1 MTTDPRHTA
10 VTAPLGLNL
19 LILNSHLPIF
29 PGGGGVEYLTNTRLA
44 ALGTRVGLVSMVHSR
59 ADLEKTPGLTDAGVQ
74 LYLWKSPWMD
84 VAPATGAPSLVR
96 RLHARLRAGVD
107 AARAWP
113 RRPADTIVYD
123 GCFRNMAPGLRTA
136 LAERRWDAVAIVES
150 SSAAMIDYL
159 PRPPLTILTM
169 HDIRSVLYE
178 RQARASHSVWQRWRL
193 RRQARRYFAFEREYC
208 RRFDMVTTV
217 SHQDADWVREHYQP
231 HRVIAVP
238 LPVDAE
244 YFAPRD
250 DASVVPARIV
260 FTGLMS
266 HPPNAD
272 AARYFAHEVFPVV
285 RRAVPE
291 AEFYVVGRHPTPDV
305 VTLGAL
311 AGVHVT
317 GDVPDIRPYLAEAAV
332 VVVPLQYGSGSRQKI
347 LEAWCMEKCVVSTTI
362 GAEGLEYQD
371 GVNLAI
377 ADDAQ
382 AMATSVARAIRE
394 PEFRDAIRHGGRGVA
409 ARVHEPSRVAAGYQ
423 REIAAA
429 LSEVRERESPMRVA
443 LDLRW
448 MVPGLAGGLE
458 NLARSFVRELLTL
471 DRYNAYTV
479 VLPGRCRFEFDLT
492 AHEHVRVATRDSLA
506 DSLARWRRRVA
517 RAVFARLGLDYWESP
532 EVLELR
538 FARSLDADIAY
549 SLPGY
554 IQPDLYPLRQ
564 VVMVPDIQHEYCPE
578 FFTEQALEERKRLY
592 TDAVRRADHIC
603 AISEFTRQTL
613 IDRLGVPPDRV
624 TAIPLAA
631 DPIFCSEA
639 PSARDAAT
647 LGKYGLEP
655 GSYFYFPGHT
665 WQHKNHRTAIE
676 GLRILRDKHGR
687 QPLLVCTG
695 GPREAQPA
703 LEQQIDAHGLRQHV
717 RFLGYCPHDDLPAL
731 YRGAVALV
739 FPSLFEGFGIPVLEA
754 MASGC
759 PVVCSRSTSLPE
771 IGGDAPLFI
780 DPTDAEACADAMNRL
795 MCQCDLRA
803 ELRARGLRR
812 APQFSWRRHTWDTIG
827 VFYRVHRQMRG
838 TRTS

>member
-1 MTTDPRHTA
+1 
-10 VTAPLGLNL
+10 LNL
-19 LILNSHLPIF
+19 LILNTHLPIF
-29 PGGGGVEYLTNTRLA
+29 PGGGGVEYLTNTRLSA
-44 ALGTRVGLVSMVHSR
+44 SGVRVGLVSMVHSR
-59 ADLEKTPGLTDAGVQ
+59 ADLEKTTGLTDAGIT
-74 LYLWKSPWMD
+74 LYLWKSPWID
-84 VAPATGAPSLVR
+84 VVPPAAAPSLVR
-96 RLHARLRAGVD
+96 RLHERLRAAVD
-107 AARAWP
+107 VIRAWP
-113 RRPADTIVYD
+113 DRPADTIVYD
-123 GCFRNMAPGLRTA
+123 GCFRNMAPGLRSA
-136 LAERRWDAVAIVES
+136 LAEQPWDAVAVVES

-159 PRPPLTILTM
+159 PRPPLTILAM

-178 RQARASHSVWQRWRL
+178 RQAQASRSAWRRWRL
-193 RRQARRYFAFEREYC
+193 RRQARRYFAFERDYC
-208 RRFDMVTTV
+208 RRYDLVTTV
-217 SHQDADWVREHYQP
+217 SLQDAAWVREHYRHQ
-231 HRVIAVP
+231 RVITVP

-244 YFAPRD
+244 YFAPHD
-250 DASVVPARIV
+250 DTSVVPGRIV

-272 AARYFAHEVFPVV
+272 AARYFAHEVFPIV

-305 VTLGAL
+305 AKLGAL
-311 AGVHVT
+311 SGVHVT

-332 VVVPLQYGSGSRQKI
+332 VVVPLRYGSGSRQKI

-362 GAEGLEYQD
+362 GAEGLEYRD
-371 GVNLAI
+371 GANLSI
-377 ADDAQ
+377 ADDVQ
-382 AMATSVARAIRE
+382 TMATSVARAIQE
-394 PEFRDAIRHGGRGVA
+394 PEFRDALRHGGRGVA
-409 ARVHEPSRVAAGYQ
+409 TRVHEPSRVAADYQ

-429 LSEVRERESPMRVA
+429 LVEVRQRESPMRVA

-448 MVPGLAGGLE
+448 IVPGLAGGLE
-458 NLARSFVRELLTL
+458 NLARSFIRELLTL
-471 DRYNAYTV
+471 DRHNAYTII
-479 VLPGRCRFEFDLT
+479 LPGRCRFDFDLT
-492 AHEHVRVATRDSLA
+492 AHEHVRVVTRDSLA
-506 DSLARWRRRVA
+506 DSLVRWRRRLA
-517 RAVFARLGLDYWESP
+517 RAVHARFRLDYWESP
-532 EVLELR
+532 DVLELR
-538 FARSLDADIAY
+538 FARSLDAEIAY

-564 VVMVPDIQHEYCPE
+564 VVMVPDIQHEYFPE
-578 FFTEQALEERKRLY
+578 FFSEQALEERTRLY
-592 TDAVRRADHIC
+592 HDAVRRADHIC

-613 IDRLGVPPDRV
+613 IDRFGVPPEKV

-631 DPIFCSEA
+631 DPIFTA
-639 PSARDAAT
+639 HAASAQDAAT

-665 WQHKNHRTAIE
+665 WLHKNHRTAIE

-687 QPLLVCTG
+687 QPALICTG
-695 GPREAQPA
+695 GPREAQDA
-703 LEQQIDAHGLRQHV
+703 LERQIDGHGLRQQV

-731 YRGAVALV
+731 YRGAVGLV

-795 MCQCDLRA
+795 LCQPDLRA
-803 ELRARGLRR
+803 ELRTCGLRR

-827 VFYRVHRQMRG
+827 VFYRVHRQLSG
-838 TRTS
+838 TQTS